1 MGNGDR
7 VSDGTES
14 EYRNADIRI
23 EDCTFGCQAG
33 TLEMLALFNV
43 QRIQV
48 VGCDFNNQTGGPAIG
63 LYQNVSVVKIRG
75 CTFEEIS
82 GQAIYYSLSTNYI
95 SVI

>member
-1 MGNGDR
+1 
-7 VSDGTES
+7 
-14 EYRNADIRI
+14 
-23 EDCTFGCQAG
+23 
-33 TLEMLALFNV
+33 MLALFNV